1 MQEYGTQQ
9 HRVEDHNMV
18 YSQGRD
24 PNGIIMVESNPHG
37 AYKQQQQQM
46 QSENAAAT
54 TSNGKKKKN
63 KKNKNKIGDDASNK
77 SNQMQSMGGNAS
89 GGDRMVSLLKLD
101 LLCEVAKGDKNGIF

>member
-1 MQEYGTQQ
+1 MQEYGSQQ
-9 HRVEDHNMV
+9 YRVDDHNMV

-37 AYKQQQQQM
+37 AYKQQQQQ
-46 QSENAAAT
+46 QQVQPENVAAST

-77 SNQMQSMGGNAS
+77 SNQMQTM
-89 GGDRMVSLLKLD
+89 GGDRMVSFD
-101 LLCEVAKGDKNGIF
+101 YV